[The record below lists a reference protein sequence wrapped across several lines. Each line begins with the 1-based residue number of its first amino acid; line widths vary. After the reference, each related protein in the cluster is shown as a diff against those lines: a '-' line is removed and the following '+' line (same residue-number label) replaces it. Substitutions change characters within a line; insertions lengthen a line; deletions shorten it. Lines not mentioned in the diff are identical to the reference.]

1 MLEKLKSILDSSDF
15 KIINENKMNI
25 TGIIDEHVLHHH
37 THILP

>member
-15 KIINENKMNI
+15 KFINKNKMNT
-25 TGIIDEHVLHHH
+25 TGIIDEYVLRHH